1 MICSQCGS
9 NVAESDRFCGVC
21 GTRVSQSPQDNSSG
35 QNTSGSSRTPRVRRS
50 FGWKRLLIPGIVVGG
65 ALLLLVLGFSVW
77 SVVSPNRERIE
88 LAPGVYSEVPE
99 GRVLKQ
105 WDLLAG
111 DELIPQE
118 YAEASAYNELPDQTS
133 MISYNE
139 SCTPTEAGVVD
150 DDIQSFRGG
159 YDRFLSVQGIVDQ
172 GQATVAGRDATWK
185 LSYLS
190 TASPWG
196 WEEDAVAAEYPNYS
210 SGFLLKLCIEE
221 LDIEISHSRTGN
233 IVQLFEEA
241 SENPD
246 NPPTE
251 ERNALVPE
259 AREEV
264 HREIGEQYSSDI
276 EDVVQ
281 FVEDISTDERDGETD
296 LATLPRSFADRDE
309 ILPNPFRGELAD
321 GGDSSYTVPETT
333 SEEDIVDQARESAE
347 DLEASEDRL
356 YKQFGREYDEA
367 AQNEDWEQTY
377 SMLGETSQEEFTEE
391 EWIEKQQAIR
401 ESEGAS
407 SPLESVTVERDEG
420 VADGPVTVI
429 LGYEDGTEK
438 EMRISLPMALEAGEE
453 REPERYL
460 TEDEVTY
467 LNSVVVAGES
477 TEDFSGPT
485 NSGST
490 APLDN
495 DSIAEA
501 EGAARDYYQAAEFED
516 WDYTYEYLD
525 SETQSMF
532 TEEEWAQKNQWYWD
546 QSDTTYDILS
556 VKMVSSSE
564 EPLTEVAVRLIG
576 EDGSSFVR
584 TTYWVLED
592 GEWLHRFSQEEID
605 LFMPELSFEEFVEA
619 NGAAQ

>member
-1 MICSQCGS
+1 M
-9 NVAESDRFCGVC
+9 
-21 GTRVSQSPQDNSSG
+21 
-35 QNTSGSSRTPRVRRS
+35 
-50 FGWKRLLIPGIVVGG
+50 LVVGFG
-65 ALLLLVLGFSVW
+65 VW

-88 LAPGVYSEVPE
+88 LAPGVYSKTPE
-99 GRVLKQ
+99 GYILKQ
-105 WDLLAG
+105 WDLAG
-111 DELIPQE
+111 DHLIPQE
-118 YAEASAYNELPDQTS
+118 YAEASSYNELPDQTS

-150 DDIQSFRGG
+150 DDILPVRGG
-159 YDRFLSVQGIVDQ
+159 YDRVLFVRGIVDQ
-172 GQATVAGRDATWK
+172 GQATVAGRDATWE

-196 WEEDAVAAEYPNYS
+196 WEDDGVAAEYPNYS
-210 SGFLLKLCIEE
+210 SGFLLSLCIEE
-221 LDIEISHSRTGN
+221 LDRSIVHSRTGSN
-233 IVQLFEEA
+233 MQLSEEA

-246 NPPTE
+246 NPLTE
-251 ERNALVPE
+251 ERNAFVPE

-264 HREIGEQYSSDI
+264 HREIAEQYSADI

-296 LATLPRSFADRDE
+296 LSTLPRSFEDRTE

-321 GGDSSYTVPETT
+321 GGDGSYTVPETT
-333 SEEDIVDQARESAE
+333 SEEDIVDQSRESAE

-367 AQNEDWEQTY
+367 ARNEDWEQTY
-377 SMLGETSQEEFTEE
+377 SMLGEKSQEEFTEE
-391 EWIEKQQAIR
+391 EWVEKQRAIQ
-401 ESEGAS
+401 ESEGS
-407 SPLESVTVERDEG
+407 TSPLESVTVERDEG

-429 LGYEDGTEK
+429 LDYEDGTEK
-438 EMRISLPMALEAGEE
+438 GMRVSLPMALEAGEE

-516 WDYTYEYLD
+516 WDYTYEHLD

-532 TEEEWAQKNQWYWD
+532 TEEEWAQKNQWYWN

-564 EPLTEVAVRLIG
+564 EPLIEVAVRLIG
-576 EDGSSFVR
+576 EDGSSFTR

-619 NGAAQ
+619 NGAIQ